1 MSTRYLKK
9 DKSILVG
16 VAKNGSQSIKQIYL
30 RYDGF
35 QLREQQGLDWNL
47 YNFIDWNDSDL
58 QILIPIRTEMDRA
71 RSELL
76 EIAMEEDID
85 VTKPFY
91 PKLDYFQN
99 DVMRFF
105 ITKII
110 FHENWTGAEVRFF
123 DLNKLSTHIPK
134 YLGWDIEIPYYNT
147 AKEKDRKVELMGE
160 LKDVEIIVSQTN
172 EAFYKGLK
180 NSKYWIEL

>member
-1 MSTRYLKK
+1 MSTRYLKQ

-35 QLREQQGLDWNL
+35 QLREQQGQDWNAD
-47 YNFIDWNDSDL
+47 NFIDWNDSDL
-58 QILIPIRTEMDRA
+58 QILIPIRTEKERA
-71 RSELL
+71 WSELL
-76 EIAMEEDID
+76 EWGEDID

-105 ITKII
+105 ITDII
-110 FHENWTGAEVRFF
+110 FNENWTGAKVKFF
-123 DLNKLSTHIPK
+123 DLKKLSTHIPK

-147 AKEKDRKVELMGE
+147 AKEKGRKVELMGE
-160 LKDVEIIVSQTN
+160 LKDVEIITSKFK
-172 EAFYKGLK
+172 EAFSKGLK
-180 NSKYWIEL
+180 KSKYWINL

>member
-1 MSTRYLKK
+1 MSTRYLKQ

-35 QLREQQGLDWNL
+35 QLREQQGRDWNAD
-47 YNFIDWNDSDL
+47 NFIDWNDSDL
-58 QILIPIRTEMDRA
+58 QILIPIRTEKERA
-71 RSELL
+71 WSELL
-76 EIAMEEDID
+76 EWGEDID

-105 ITKII
+105 ITDII
-110 FHENWTGAEVRFF
+110 FNENWTGA
-123 DLNKLSTHIPK
+123 
-134 YLGWDIEIPYYNT
+134 
-147 AKEKDRKVELMGE
+147 KV
-160 LKDVEIIVSQTN
+160 K
-172 EAFYKGLK
+172 F
-180 NSKYWIEL
+180 

>member
-1 MSTRYLKK
+1 MSIRYLKQ

-16 VAKNGSQSIKQIYL
+16 VAKNGSQSVKQIYL

-35 QLREQQGLDWNL
+35 QLREQQGDWNADH
-47 YNFIDWNDSDL
+47 FIDWYDSDL
-58 QILIPIRTEMDRA
+58 QILIPLRTEMERG

-76 EIAMEEDID
+76 ELAMENDID

-91 PKLDYFQN
+91 PKLNYFQN
-99 DVMRFF
+99 DVMKFF
-105 ITKII
+105 ITNII
-110 FHENWTGAEVRFF
+110 FHENWTGAKVRFF
-123 DLNKLSTHIPK
+123 DLKKLSTHIPK

-147 AKEKDRKVELMGE
+147 AKEKDRKVELMEE
-160 LKDVEIIVSQTN
+160 LKNVKIITSESN

-180 NSKYWIEL
+180 NSKYWIKL

>member
-1 MSTRYLKK
+1 MSTRYLKQ

-16 VAKNGSQSIKQIYL
+16 VAKNGSQSIKQVYL

-35 QLREQQGLDWNL
+35 QLREQQGLDWNAD
-47 YNFIDWNDSDL
+47 NFIDWNDSDL
-58 QILIPIRTEMDRA
+58 QILIPIRTEMERG

-76 EIAMEEDID
+76 EIAMEEGWDA
-85 VTKPFY
+85 TKPYY
-91 PKLDYFQN
+91 PKLNYFQN
-99 DVMRFF
+99 DVMGFF
-105 ITKII
+105 ITNII
-110 FHENWTGAEVRFF
+110 FHENWTGAKVRFF

-147 AKEKDRKVELMGE
+147 AKEKDRKVELMEE
-160 LKDVEIIVSQTN
+160 LKDVQIIISEVN

-180 NSKYWIEL
+180 NSKYWINL